1 MSVTRRQFGSAIL
14 FVLSASL
21 AAALPEKS
29 APLEVTYYFL
39 PG

>member
-1 MSVTRRQFGSAIL
+1 MTRRQIVFAIL
-14 FVLSASL
+14 FCLSASL

-29 APLEVTYYFL
+29 APIEVTYYYL